1 MIQYL
6 ALIDEEHSDEDQ
18 DEFIDGFRMQE
29 QGDSSDDD
37 EDDDDD
43 DSDDEDA
50 ARKPKKG
57 GKDR

>member
-6 ALIDEEHSDEDQ
+6 VLIDEEHTDEDQ